1 MWFKMKNR
9 GATGVYQHRVQLF
22 EQMTLS
28 NSDIVFLGNS
38 ITEQGAWSELLDNPS
53 VKNRGIAGDMT
64 DGILR
69 RLKAITQAQPAQI
82 FLMIGVNDL
91 ILRSPQ
97 QIIEN
102 YRKIVQQILT
112 ESPNTNLV
120 LQSILPVNNEVK
132 NTGIQNKD
140 IQTINRA
147 IEELAREKQLAYLKI
162 NDLLQDANGN
172 LQDQYTADG
181 IHLNAAAYQIWIKAL
196 KKLLLQ

>member
-1 MWFKMKNR
+1 
-9 GATGVYQHRVQLF
+9 
-22 EQMTLS
+22 
-28 NSDIVFLGNS
+28 
-38 ITEQGAWSELLDNPS
+38 
-53 VKNRGIAGDMT
+53 
-64 DGILR
+64 
-69 RLKAITQAQPAQI
+69 
-82 FLMIGVNDL
+82 
-91 ILRSPQ
+91 
-97 QIIEN
+97 
-102 YRKIVQQILT
+102 VQQILT